1 MTMTRRTVLT
11 TAAALAAASW
21 SGLAASAGKSKS
33 IVIFFSRT
41 GTIKGLAQTVVKLTG
56 ADVVLELRLVKPY
69 AANYSDMTYIAREE
83 RREGTRREIS
93 TKIPDLTPYDTI
105 FLGTPYWWGGVSIPM
120 RTFLMDHPLEGKTV
134 VPFVVSGSSS
144 PEGAW
149 EDIRKY
155 CPKAKVLEGFHR
167 TQSKASGCEADLKAW
182 LQRLKLI

>member
-1 MTMTRRTVLT
+1 
-11 TAAALAAASW
+11 
-21 SGLAASAGKSKS
+21 
-33 IVIFFSRT
+33 
-41 GTIKGLAQTVVKLTG
+41 
-56 ADVVLELRLVKPY
+56 
-69 AANYSDMTYIAREE
+69 MTYIAREE

-120 RTFLMDHPLEGKTV
+120 RTFLMDHPLDDKTV

-155 CPKAKVLEGFHR
+155 CPKAKILEGFHR
-167 TQSKASGCEADLKAW
+167 TQSEASGCEADLKAW
-182 LQRLKLI
+182 LQSLKLI

>member
-56 ADVVLELRLVKPY
+56 ADVVLELQLVKPY

-93 TKIPDLTPYDTI
+93 TKIQDLTPYDTI
-105 FLGTPYWWGGVSIPM
+105 FLGTPYWWAAFRFRCVRS
-120 RTFLMDHPLEGKTV
+120 
-134 VPFVVSGSSS
+134 
-144 PEGAW
+144 
-149 EDIRKY
+149 
-155 CPKAKVLEGFHR
+155 
-167 TQSKASGCEADLKAW
+167 
-182 LQRLKLI
+182 

>member
-21 SGLAASAGKSKS
+21 SGLTASAEKSKS

-56 ADVVLELRLVKPY
+56 ADVLELQLVKPY

-93 TKIPDLTPYDTI
+93 TKIPDLTP
-105 FLGTPYWWGGVSIPM
+105 
-120 RTFLMDHPLEGKTV
+120 
-134 VPFVVSGSSS
+134 
-144 PEGAW
+144 
-149 EDIRKY
+149 
-155 CPKAKVLEGFHR
+155 
-167 TQSKASGCEADLKAW
+167 
-182 LQRLKLI
+182 

>member
-56 ADVVLELRLVKPY
+56 ADVVLELQLVKPY

-83 RREGTRREIS
+83 RREGTRARFRRRSRI
-93 TKIPDLTPYDTI
+93 
-105 FLGTPYWWGGVSIPM
+105 
-120 RTFLMDHPLEGKTV
+120 
-134 VPFVVSGSSS
+134 
-144 PEGAW
+144 
-149 EDIRKY
+149 
-155 CPKAKVLEGFHR
+155 
-167 TQSKASGCEADLKAW
+167 
-182 LQRLKLI
+182 